1 MDDENKREWRPKISL
16 KKSSKKIKKQAR
28 RVENAT
34 LKHAHRFLLSRWDKI
49 REVRRHIIIWLGG
62 VGILIALV
70 GIQMLWFQQSYVVE
84 APVSGGTYAEALRG
98 PIDTLNPLFASSPA
112 ELSASHLLFSSL
124 YDYDETGRLRGDL
137 AVGMKNEGDRLF
149 TVDLRKDARWHDDQ
163 PVSADDVVFTIG
175 LIKNPSVRSVLS
187 PSWQGIEIK
196 KVNDHTISFNLP
208 AAYAA
213 FPQALTFPVLPKH
226 KVEKVS
232 PELLRESDFS
242 QAPVGSGPFTLR
254 LLQTVN
260 QSSGRKIV
268 HIDANQSYYN
278 GPPRLEHMQLHS
290 FDDDESMARALR
302 TGEVSAVSD
311 ISGVVA
317 KTLDD
322 KNRYSVIAQP
332 VNSGVY
338 ALFNQTTTALKDINV
353 RRALQLGTNT
363 TEIRLAL
370 FGNPQPLGLPFAK
383 GQVNETEEIPLPK
396 SNKAEA
402 IKILESNGWVIKDG
416 VRTKG
421 NDRLRLRVVTRQN
434 PDFEITLNRIAGQ
447 WRELG
452 ADINVEVV
460 GGSEFTQDVLR
471 LRNYDVLV
479 DKLVIG
485 GDPDVFAY
493 WHSRGIL
500 NFTGYGNQIVDDAL
514 TSARTKSDPALRSI
528 KYTLFAKQWLN
539 DIPAIG
545 LYQPNLNYIHIKK
558 AETIGKNE
566 VIVTPDDHYSNVLNW
581 TTEKRRVYKTP

>member
-1 MDDENKREWRPKISL
+1 MDDENKREWRPRISL

-98 PIDTLNPLFASSPA
+98 PLDTLNPLFASSSA

-124 YDYDETGRLRGDL
+124 YSYDETGRLRGDL
-137 AVGMKNEGDRLF
+137 AIGMKNESDRLF

-163 PVSADDVVFTIG
+163 PLSADDVVFTIG

-187 PSWQGIEIK
+187 PSWQGIDIK
-196 KVNDHTISFNLP
+196 KVNDHSISFSLP

-226 KVEKVS
+226 IIEKTS
-232 PELLRESDFS
+232 PELLRESEFS
-242 QAPVGSGPFTLR
+242 KAPVGSGPFKMR
-254 LLQTVN
+254 LLQAVN
-260 QSSGRKIV
+260 QSTGRKIV
-268 HIDANQSYYN
+268 HLDANQAFYS
-278 GPPRLEHMQLHS
+278 GSPRLEHLQLHS
-290 FDDDESMARALR
+290 FSDDESMARALR

-317 KTLDD
+317 RTLDD
-322 KNRYSVIAQP
+322 KNRYIVIASP

-338 ALFNQTTTALKDINV
+338 ALFNQSTAALKDINV
-353 RRALQLGTNT
+353 RRALQFGTNT
-363 TEIRLAL
+363 TDIRLAL
-370 FGNPQPLGLPFAK
+370 FGTPQPLGLPFAK
-383 GQVNETEEIPLPK
+383 GQVKGTEEIPLPK
-396 SNKAEA
+396 SNKVEA
-402 IKILESNGWVIKDG
+402 IKILESNGWVMKDG

-434 PDFEITLNRIAGQ
+434 PDLEVTLNRIAGQ

-452 ADINVEVV
+452 ADVNVEVV

-514 TSARTKSDPALRSI
+514 TSARTKSDPTLRSI

-558 AETIGKNE
+558 AETLSSNE
-566 VIVTPDDHYSNVLNW
+566 TIVTADDHYSNVLNW

>member
-137 AVGMKNEGDRLF
+137 AVGMKNEGDSLF

>member
-1 MDDENKREWRPKISL
+1 MDDDNKREWRAKISL

-28 RVENAT
+28 RMENAT
-34 LKHAHRFLLSRWDKI
+34 LKHAHRFLLSRWEKI
-49 REVRRHIIIWLGG
+49 REVRRRIIIWLGG

-70 GIQMLWFQQSYVVE
+70 GVQMLWFQQSYVVE

-98 PIDTLNPLFASSPA
+98 PIDTLNPLFASSSA
-112 ELSASHLLFSSL
+112 ELSVSHLLFSSL

-149 TVDLRKDARWHDDQ
+149 TVDLRKDASWHDDQ
-163 PVSADDVVFTIG
+163 PLSADDVVFTIG

-196 KVNDHTISFNLP
+196 KVNDHAISFSLP

-226 KVEKVS
+226 IVEKVS

-268 HIDANQSYYN
+268 HIDANQSYYS
-278 GPPRLEHMQLHS
+278 GPPRLEHVQLHS
-290 FDDDESMARALR
+290 FNDDESMARALR

-322 KNRYSVIAQP
+322 KKRYSIITRP

-338 ALFNQTTTALKDINV
+338 ALFNQTSTALKDINV

-363 TEIRLAL
+363 TDIRLAL
-370 FGNPQPLGLPFAK
+370 FGNPQPLGLPFTK
-383 GQVNETEEIPLPK
+383 GQVNEAEEIPLPK

-402 IKILESNGWVIKDG
+402 IKILESNGWVMKDG

-460 GGSEFTQDVLR
+460 AGSNFTQDVLR

>member
-49 REVRRHIIIWLGG
+49 REVRRHIIILLVG